1 MYTVD
6 PSANHD
12 ACMRKLA
19 DAGIYVITDLS
30 SPAVSI
36 ETNSPDWTVAQY
48 ERYTAIVDA
57 FQKYD
62 NVIGFF
68 VGNEVANQVNQ
79 TNTAVFVRAAA
90 RDVKSYIEQ
99 KGYREFLGIGYA
111 TTDQED
117 IHMPLSDYLNCGDQS
132 TALDFFGFNIYEW
145 CGDQT
150 YQTSGYEDRTD
161 EYHNYSIPVFFSEYG
176 CNTV

>member
-1 MYTVD
+1 
-6 PSANHD
+6 
-12 ACMRKLA
+12 MRKLA

-36 ETNSPDWTVAQY
+36 EANSPDWTVAQY

-68 VGNEVANQVNQ
+68 VGNEVVNQVNQ

-90 RDVKSYIEQ
+90 RDMKSYIKQE
-99 KGYREFLGIGYA
+99 GYREFLGIG
-111 TTDQED
+111 
-117 IHMPLSDYLNCGDQS
+117 
-132 TALDFFGFNIYEW
+132 
-145 CGDQT
+145 
-150 YQTSGYEDRTD
+150 
-161 EYHNYSIPVFFSEYG
+161 
-176 CNTV
+176 